1 MTQDVPFASL
11 VHQPSSRPLVVVIS
25 GVSGSGKTTVGR
37 TLATDLGWAFHDA
50 DDLHSAENVARMR
63 QGLPLDDAMRE
74 PWLLRVRA
82 VIEDAIRNGTG
93 AVVACSALKAKYRRI
108 LSEGLEPVRFVF
120 LDAGRELLQHRLTS
134 RAGHFAGPA
143 LIDSQ
148 LAALEPPHKALTL
161 DASRPVPELV
171 SAIRTHLFSPH

>member
-1 MTQDVPFASL
+1 M
-11 VHQPSSRPLVVVIS
+11 VHQHTPLPLVVVVS

-37 TLATDLGWAFHDA
+37 ALANSLGWPFHDA

-74 PWLLRVRA
+74 PWLRRVRA
-82 VIEDAIRNGTG
+82 VIADALANGRG

-108 LSEGLEPVRFVF
+108 LSEGLDPVRFVF
-120 LDAGRELLQHRLTS
+120 LHADRELLQKRLEE
-134 RAGHFAGPA
+134 RVGHFAGPA

-148 LAALEPPHKALTL
+148 LAALERPNEALNL
-161 DASRPVPELV
+161 DASGPVAELV
-171 SAIRTHLFSPH
+171 STIRTHLLERH